1 MLKGLALTPPVVGR
15 ITIGKVVEK
24 NGKRL
29 PEKDDE
35 FTLTSQVQARGAWVL
50 HPMDEALRQAAGS
63 ASSTGS
69 VKLRSIPVKLL
80 FDDPD
85 LNLRVGYTLF
95 DRQTGRPL
103 CVGNGQ
109 TCKRVGAGA
118 MEGGMGV
125 GGRAE
130 ASTLPCDGPDF
141 CAYAQGQCKAFGR
154 LNVRVGDEDE
164 LGTFVFRTTGFN
176 SIRTLATRQRYLH
189 AVSGGLLSNLP
200 LELRL
205 RGKSTAM
212 SHRAPIYYVDL
223 TLRSGTSLAEAMGQ
237 ARAER
242 QARTETGWD
251 QAALDQAAREGFACG
266 VFEESEE
273 DGVAVLEEFY
283 PGDTEEDGPG
293 DPVDADPPNSSPT
306 AARTAPLQRRS
317 LRHKLAQKASVL
329 GSGLASDRG
338 IPPPGPVFPPVD

>member
-1 MLKGLALTPPVVGR
+1 MLKGLALTPPVLGR
-15 ITIGKVVEK
+15 ISIGKVLEK

-29 PEKDDE
+29 PEKDDG
-35 FTLTSQVQARGAWVL
+35 FTLTTQVQSRGAWVL
-50 HPMDEALRQAAGS
+50 HPLDEALRAGKEN
-63 ASSTGS
+63 G
-69 VKLRSIPVKLL
+69 KLRSIPVKLL

-109 TCKRVGAGA
+109 TCKRVGNAVAEGNAG
-118 MEGGMGV
+118 GGHH
-125 GGRAE
+125 AE
-130 ASTLPCDGPDF
+130 SLPCDGPDF

-154 LNVRVGDEDE
+154 LNVQVGDEDE

-176 SIRTLATRQRYLH
+176 SIRTLATRQRYLQ

-205 RGKSTAM
+205 RGKSTTM

-242 QARTETGWD
+242 QTREEAGWD

-283 PGDTEEDGPG
+283 PDEASDSVGDDGSG
-293 DPVDADPPNSSPT
+293 AVVTTQPT
-306 AARTAPLQRRS
+306 VTPTPQRS
-317 LRHKLAQKASVL
+317 LRDKLGRRFA
-329 GSGLASDRG
+329 G
-338 IPPPGPVFPPVD
+338 IPPGSLPLASAQPPAFPVLD

>member
-1 MLKGLALTPPVVGR
+1 MLKGLALTPPVLGR
-15 ITIGKVVEK
+15 ISIGKVLEK

-29 PEKDDE
+29 PEKDDG
-35 FTLTSQVQARGAWVL
+35 FTLTTQVQSRGAWVL
-50 HPMDEALRQAAGS
+50 HPLDEALRAGKEN
-63 ASSTGS
+63 G
-69 VKLRSIPVKLL
+69 KLRSIPVKLM

-109 TCKRVGAGA
+109 TCKRVGA
-118 MEGGMGV
+118 EGV
-125 GGRAE
+125 SQSE
-130 ASTLPCDGPDF
+130 ATSLPCDGPDF

-154 LNVRVGDEDE
+154 LNVQVGDEDE

-176 SIRTLATRQRYLH
+176 SIRTLATRQRYLQ

-205 RGKSTAM
+205 RGKSTTM

-223 TLRSGTSLAEAMGQ
+223 TLRTGTTLAEAMQQ

-242 QARTETGWD
+242 QARTEAGWD

-266 VFEESEE
+266 VFEESDE
-273 DGVAVLEEFY
+273 DGVALLEEFY
-283 PGDTEEDGPG
+283 PDETGEDASG
-293 DPVDADPPNSSPT
+293 DPIEVDSSGATASTPQPT
-306 AARTAPLQRRS
+306 PHQRRG
-317 LRHKLAQKASVL
+317 LRQKLEHKAVAL
-329 GSGLASDRG
+329 GLERG
-338 IPPPGPVFPPVD
+338 IPLPGRCFHRWPELRLAGRTLTRP

>member
-15 ITIGKVVEK
+15 ISIGKVVEK

-35 FTLTSQVQARGAWVL
+35 FTLTSQVQSRGSWVL

-63 ASSTGS
+63 ASASATGS
-69 VKLRSIPVKLL
+69 AKLRSIPVKLL

-109 TCKRVGAGA
+109 TCKRVGAGV
-118 MEGGMGV
+118 EGYGNGS
-125 GGRAE
+125 E
-130 ASTLPCDGPDF
+130 AASLPCDGPDF

-154 LNVRVGDEDE
+154 LNVRIGDEDE

-205 RGKSTAM
+205 RGKSTTM

-223 TLRSGTSLAEAMGQ
+223 TLRIGTSLAEAMGQ
-237 ARAER
+237 ARTER
-242 QARTETGWD
+242 QARTEAGWD

-273 DGVAVLEEFY
+273 DGVALLEEFY
-283 PGDTEEDGPG
+283 PDDTGEDGPG
-293 DPVDADPPNSSPT
+293 DPVDLDASNASPT
-306 AARTAPLQRRS
+306 AAQAAPPLRRG

>member
-15 ITIGKVVEK
+15 ISIGKVVEK

-35 FTLTSQVQARGAWVL
+35 FTLTSQVQSRGSWVL

-69 VKLRSIPVKLL
+69 AKLRSIPVKLL

-118 MEGGMGV
+118 VEGGDGV

-130 ASTLPCDGPDF
+130 AATLPCDGPDF

-223 TLRSGTSLAEAMGQ
+223 TLRSGASLAEAMLQ

-283 PGDTEEDGPG
+283 PDDTGEDGPG
-293 DPVDADPPNSSPT
+293 DPVDPEDSNDSRAPQ
-306 AARTAPLQRRS
+306 AAPHQRRG

>member
-1 MLKGLALTPPVVGR
+1 MLKGLALTPPVLGR
-15 ITIGKVVEK
+15 ISIGKVLEK

-29 PEKDDE
+29 PEKDDG
-35 FTLTSQVQARGAWVL
+35 FTLTTQVQSRGAWVL
-50 HPMDEALRQAAGS
+50 HPLDEALRAGKEN
-63 ASSTGS
+63 G
-69 VKLRSIPVKLL
+69 KLRSIPVKLL

-109 TCKRVGAGA
+109 TCKRVGNAGA
-118 MEGGMGV
+118 DGGNGS
-125 GGRAE
+125 E
-130 ASTLPCDGPDF
+130 AASLPCDGPDF

-154 LNVRVGDEDE
+154 LNVQVGDEDE
-164 LGTFVFRTTGFN
+164 LGSFVFRTTGFN
-176 SIRTLATRQRYLH
+176 SIRTLATRQRYLQ

-205 RGKSTAM
+205 RGKSTTM

-223 TLRSGTSLAEAMGQ
+223 TLRTGTTLAEAMQQ

-242 QARTETGWD
+242 QARTEAGWD

-266 VFEESEE
+266 VFEESDE
-273 DGVAVLEEFY
+273 DGVALLEEFY
-283 PGDTEEDGPG
+283 PDETGEDASG
-293 DPVDADPPNSSPT
+293 DPIEVDSSGATASTPQPT
-306 AARTAPLQRRS
+306 PHQRRG
-317 LRHKLAQKASVL
+317 LRQKLEHKAVAL
-329 GSGLASDRG
+329 GLERG
-338 IPPPGPVFPPVD
+338 IPPPGPVFPPMA

>member
-15 ITIGKVVEK
+15 ISIGKVVEK
-24 NGKRL
+24 NGKRF

-35 FTLTSQVQARGAWVL
+35 FTLTSQVQSRGGWVL
-50 HPMDEALRQAAGS
+50 HPMDELLRQAAAAATGV
-63 ASSTGS
+63 ASGTSNA
-69 VKLRSIPVKLL
+69 KLRSIPVKLL

-109 TCKRVGAGA
+109 TCKRVEASA
-118 MEGGMGV
+118 MDGGMGL

-176 SIRTLATRQRYLH
+176 SIRTLATRQRYLN

-205 RGKSTAM
+205 RGKSTTM

-223 TLRSGTSLAEAMGQ
+223 TLRAGTSLAEAMVQ

-242 QARTETGWD
+242 QTRLEAGWD

-283 PGDTEEDGPG
+283 PDDTGEDTPG
-293 DPVDADPPNSSPT
+293 DPVSIDPQ
-306 AARTAPLQRRS
+306 AAPPLPQRCGLRQKLERRTEGLGLNRTALTT
-317 LRHKLAQKASVL
+317 AN
-329 GSGLASDRG
+329 RG
-338 IPPPGPVFPPVD
+338 PSFPPLD